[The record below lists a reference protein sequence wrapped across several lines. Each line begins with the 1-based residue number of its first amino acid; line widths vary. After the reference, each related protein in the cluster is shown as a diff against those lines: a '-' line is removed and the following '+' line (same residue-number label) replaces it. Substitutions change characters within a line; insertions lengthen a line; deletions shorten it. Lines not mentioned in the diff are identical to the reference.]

1 MRHGLKVSGSSD
13 ILHAMERGLHFT
25 RILVLRNA
33 TSESTR
39 SLISRA
45 SELGIDVI
53 EGSEN
58 DLRRMG
64 DSSFDSAPSEALGL
78 LNRDPSADLEDIMG
92 LAGSIW
98 LLAGAQYP
106 VNIGYAIRTVEVSG
120 GSAVFVDSEL
130 NSDGRK
136 ASSRASMK
144 ADRFIPVRWMGW
156 EQAMD
161 LAKRYGYRVIGIED
175 SGDVEPWDADL
186 TGPCML
192 IIGGE
197 RHGIPDEL
205 LAQCDVVLRIPMG
218 GFLPSYNL
226 QAPLAVV
233 ATEVLRQNRGN
244 S

>member
-25 RILVLRNA
+25 RILVLSNA

-78 LNRDPSADLEDIMG
+78 LNRDPSADLEDIMR
-92 LAGSIW
+92 LSGSIW

-120 GSAVFVDSEL
+120 GSAVFVD
-130 NSDGRK
+130 
-136 ASSRASMK
+136 
-144 ADRFIPVRWMGW
+144 
-156 EQAMD
+156 
-161 LAKRYGYRVIGIED
+161 
-175 SGDVEPWDADL
+175 
-186 TGPCML
+186 
-192 IIGGE
+192 
-197 RHGIPDEL
+197 
-205 LAQCDVVLRIPMG
+205 
-218 GFLPSYNL
+218 
-226 QAPLAVV
+226 
-233 ATEVLRQNRGN
+233 
-244 S
+244 

>member
-78 LNRDPSADLEDIMG
+78 LNRDPSADLEDIMR
-92 LAGSIW
+92 LSGSIW

-161 LAKRYGYRVIGIED
+161 LAKRYGYRVIGIEAV
-175 SGDVEPWDADL
+175 SY
-186 TGPCML
+186 T
-192 IIGGE
+192 
-197 RHGIPDEL
+197 H
-205 LAQCDVVLRIPMG
+205 LR
-218 GFLPSYNL
+218 
-226 QAPLAVV
+226 AHE
-233 ATEVLRQNRGN
+233 T
-244 S
+244 

>member
-13 ILHAMERGLHFT
+13 ILQAMERGLHFT

-144 ADRFIPVRWMGW
+144 ADRFIPVRWMEW
-156 EQAMD
+156 KQAID
-161 LAKRYGYRVIGIED
+161 LAKRYRYRVIGIED